1 MTTTDQ
7 TPATTA
13 TTGSARTT
21 STGEVL
27 PGGAVADDFTIT
39 WTGVEPDDEG
49 LREALTSTGNGYFC
63 TRGAA
68 EWEDTE
74 APVHYAGTYAHGGFN
89 RETTILGGRPV
100 LNEDLVNLPNW
111 LVLKLRIE
119 GEEAINLS
127 NVEVL
132 EYTHTYDV
140 RTATVGRVFRFR
152 DRNGRETTLRSRRF
166 VSMAHSHQAAMEWTL
181 TAENWSGRIGIVSAI
196 DGRVDN
202 TMVARYRDLEGRHL
216 DPVTPRTFGPEV
228 IALKV
233 RTRQSNLYVSE
244 AARTRIYRGRGRGW
258 EKVDP
263 ARTLHQMNDYIQQVL
278 DLDIT
283 EGETVRVEKIVSFFT
298 SHDNA
303 ITETLTAAGRHVE
316 RYPDFAG
323 CFAEHVDAWEEY
335 WDVCD
340 IELPREP
347 TIQLL
352 LRFHMAHVL
361 QVCSR
366 HTARHDAGVPARGLN
381 GEAYRGHVFWDELYV
396 YPFLNYRL
404 PEITRG
410 LLMYRYRRLA
420 EAREAAR
427 AEGYEGAM
435 FPWQSGSDGTE
446 ETQVVHLNPL
456 SGTWDPDH
464 SHNQRHVNAAIF
476 YNVWQYYQATDD
488 LEFLRDYGAEL
499 MLEIARFWGSIAHK
513 NPNTGR
519 YEIHGVMGPD
529 EFHERYPGAEEGG
542 LRNNAYTNVMVA
554 WICATAP
561 KVLALL
567 PKSRRRALR
576 SRLGITDDEIARWSE
591 MCTSM
596 TVPTHRDDDGHP
608 VITQFEGYADLAEL
622 DWDGYRAKH
631 KNIQR
636 MDRILKAEG
645 DDPDRYKLA
654 KQADAVMLFFLF
666 GDDELREIFSRLG
679 YDTIADDKDL
689 ARRTI
694 AYYDRRTSHG
704 STLSL
709 VAHAAVLAG
718 IDPESSWERFLV
730 AVESDIGD
738 VQGGTTKE
746 GIHMGVMSG
755 TLDLLQRAYLG
766 AGARDGVL
774 TFDPRLTLRLDGLA
788 LSLVFQGT
796 TLRVSMGAGELTV
809 AVQSEG
815 FSHPVRIG
823 LGGEVRELGAGQ
835 EWTVPL
841 DGEGRIAPRTAVGS
855 GAASGSATS
864 SAASTG
870 AATPTPAVADGTTQA
885 SSTTVTGTSDGG
897 HDHGGN
903 GA

>member
-7 TPATTA
+7 TPSTTE

-21 STGEVL
+21 PTGEVL

-68 EWEDTE
+68 EWEDTD

-258 EKVDP
+258 EKVEP

-283 EGETVRVEKIVSFFT
+283 EGETVRVEKIVAFFT

-420 EAREAAR
+420 EARAAAPRRPATR
-427 AEGYEGAM
+427 ARC
-435 FPWQSGSDGTE
+435 SRGS
-446 ETQVVHLNPL
+446 
-456 SGTWDPDH
+456 
-464 SHNQRHVNAAIF
+464 RA
-476 YNVWQYYQATDD
+476 
-488 LEFLRDYGAEL
+488 
-499 MLEIARFWGSIAHK
+499 
-513 NPNTGR
+513 
-519 YEIHGVMGPD
+519 
-529 EFHERYPGAEEGG
+529 
-542 LRNNAYTNVMVA
+542 
-554 WICATAP
+554 ATAP
-561 KVLALL
+561 
-567 PKSRRRALR
+567 RRRR
-576 SRLGITDDEIARWSE
+576 SS
-591 MCTSM
+591 TS
-596 TVPTHRDDDGHP
+596 TRCPG
-608 VITQFEGYADLAEL
+608 
-622 DWDGYRAKH
+622 
-631 KNIQR
+631 
-636 MDRILKAEG
+636 
-645 DDPDRYKLA
+645 
-654 KQADAVMLFFLF
+654 
-666 GDDELREIFSRLG
+666 
-679 YDTIADDKDL
+679 
-689 ARRTI
+689 
-694 AYYDRRTSHG
+694 
-704 STLSL
+704 
-709 VAHAAVLAG
+709 
-718 IDPESSWERFLV
+718 
-730 AVESDIGD
+730 
-738 VQGGTTKE
+738 
-746 GIHMGVMSG
+746 SG
-755 TLDLLQRAYLG
+755 T
-766 AGARDGVL
+766 
-774 TFDPRLTLRLDGLA
+774 P
-788 LSLVFQGT
+788 T
-796 TLRVSMGAGELTV
+796 T
-809 AVQSEG
+809 
-815 FSHPVRIG
+815 
-823 LGGEVRELGAGQ
+823 
-835 EWTVPL
+835 
-841 DGEGRIAPRTAVGS
+841 RTT
-855 GAASGSATS
+855 SATS
-864 SAASTG
+864 TRR
-870 AATPTPAVADGTTQA
+870 
-885 SSTTVTGTSDGG
+885 SSTTSGSTTRPPTTWSSC
-897 HDHGGN
+897 
-903 GA
+903 ATTAPS